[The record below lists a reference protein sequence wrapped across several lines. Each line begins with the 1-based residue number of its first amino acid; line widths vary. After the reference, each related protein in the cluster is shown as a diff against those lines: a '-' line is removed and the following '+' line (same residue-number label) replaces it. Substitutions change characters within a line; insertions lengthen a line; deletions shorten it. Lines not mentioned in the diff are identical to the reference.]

1 MKKITLSLMAALVAV
16 SGMAQIKL
24 GKDVSLKIYGHVRTD
39 LYYNSRDNVQSVDG
53 LFYSYPK
60 DEVLDHYGNDI
71 NGSDNSN
78 MYTVY
83 SRMGFDFAG
92 PMIGKAKTSAK
103 IEFDFRGN
111 GNDNLSALRLRHA
124 YFNFDWGKNKVLVGQ
139 TSHPFFGEV
148 SPQILN
154 LNTGSPF
161 QPFGRAPQ
169 IRYRHNNGALQLQVA
184 AVWQSQFKSHGP
196 TADDGT
202 GKGNARNQYPHK
214 NSNIPELALGIDYKA
229 NGWIVGVGIDMLS
242 IVPRTKATV
251 SDLLSSYWD
260 PEKGEPTTTYKV
272 DERLTTVSYEAH
284 VKYQKDKLFFAA
296 KSTLGSNFT
305 HTSMLGGYAV
315 KSQDA
320 ITGEREYTPFRNSS
334 NWINIVYGK
343 KWKPGIFFGYI
354 KNLGTADDME
364 MGDNKAI
371 YGTGTN
377 IDQLLSGTFELT
389 YNVPHWKIGAEYN
402 YTSAWYGKTQKD
414 GKVKDTHAVGNNRL
428 VLSAT
433 YSF

>member
-39 LYYNSRDNVQSVDG
+39 IYYNSRDNVQSVDG

-60 DEVLDHYGNDI
+60 DEVLDHNGNDI
-71 NGSDNSN
+71 NGGDNSN

-124 YFNFDWGKNKVLVGQ
+124 YFNFDWGKNKLLVGQ

-169 IRYRHNNGALQLQVA
+169 IRYRHNSGALQLQAA

-202 GKGNARNQYPHK
+202 GNGNARNQYPHK

-251 SDLLSSYWD
+251 PDVLVNETNGYEM
-260 PEKGEPTTTYKV
+260 PKTTYKV

-315 KSQDA
+315 KSQNA
-320 ITGEREYTPFRNSS
+320 TTGEREYTPFRNSS
-334 NWINIVYGK
+334 NWINIIYGK
-343 KWKPGIFFGYI
+343 KWKPGIFIGYI

-364 MGDNKAI
+364 MGANKAI

-389 YNVPHWKIGAEYN
+389 YNIPHWKIGAEYN

-414 GKVKDTHAVGNNRL
+414 GKVTDTHAVGNNRL

>member
-16 SGMAQIKL
+16 GGMAQINL

-39 LYYNSRDNVQSVDG
+39 FFYNSRANVESVDG

-60 DEVLDHYGNDI
+60 DEKLDPNGEDL
-71 NGSDNSN
+71 NGSASSN
-78 MYTVY
+78 MYAVY

-124 YFNFDWGKNKVLVGQ
+124 YFNFDWGKSKVLVGQ
-139 TSHPFFGEV
+139 TSHPFFGDV

-169 IRYRHNNGALQLQVA
+169 IRYRYNSGALQLQAA

-196 TADDGT
+196 SATDGT
-202 GKGNARNQYPHK
+202 GNSRIQAPHK
-214 NSNIPELALGIDYKA
+214 NANVPELALGIDYKA
-229 NGWIVGVGIDMLS
+229 NGWIVGVGVDMLS
-242 IVPRTKATV
+242 IVPRVTSFDENKKP
-251 SDLLSSYWD
+251 L
-260 PEKGEPTTTYKV
+260 YKV

-284 VKYQKDKLFFAA
+284 LKYQKDKWFVAA
-296 KSTLGSNFT
+296 KSVLGSNFT
-305 HTSMLGGYAV
+305 HTSMLGGYGI

-320 ITGEREYTPFRNSS
+320 KTGEREYTPFRNSS

-343 KWKPGIFFGYI
+343 KWKPGIFLGYI
-354 KNLGTADDME
+354 KNLGTADDM
-364 MGDNKAI
+364 MNADKYAAGTNI
-371 YGTGTN
+371 YGTGTD
-377 IDQLLSGTFELT
+377 IDKLMTGTFELT

-402 YTSAWYGKTQKD
+402 YTEAYYGTTQKD
-414 GKVKDTHAVGNNRL
+414 GKVKNTHSVGNNRL

>member
-60 DEVLDHYGNDI
+60 DEVLDHNGNDI

-169 IRYRHNNGALQLQVA
+169 IRYRHNNGALQLQAA

-202 GKGNARNQYPHK
+202 GNGNARNQYPHK

-229 NGWIVGVGIDMLS
+229 NGWIVGLGIDMLS

-251 SDLLSSYWD
+251 RDLLVDS
-260 PEKGEPTTTYKV
+260 PNATTTYKV

-320 ITGEREYTPFRNSS
+320 KTGKREYTPFRNSS

-354 KNLGTADDME
+354 KNLGTSDDME

-377 IDQLLSGTFELT
+377 IDKLLSGTFELT

-414 GKVKDTHAVGNNRL
+414 GKVTNTHSVGNNRL

>member
-1 MKKITLSLMAALVAV
+1 MKKITLFLMAALVAV

-24 GKDVSLKIYGHVRTD
+24 GKDVNLKIYGHVRTD
-39 LYYNSRDNVQSVDG
+39 FYYNTRDNVQSVDG

-60 DEVLDHYGNDI
+60 DEKLDANGNDI
-71 NGSDNSN
+71 NGADNSN
-78 MYTVY
+78 MYAVY

-124 YFNFDWGKNKVLVGQ
+124 YFNFDWGKDKLLVGQ
-139 TSHPFFGEV
+139 TSHPFFGDV

-169 IRYRHNNGALQLQVA
+169 IRYRHVNGALQLQAA
-184 AVWQSQFKSHGP
+184 AVWQSQFKSYGP
-196 TADDGT
+196 TAADGS
-202 GKGNARNQYPHK
+202 GNSRNQAPHK

-229 NGWIVGVGIDMLS
+229 NGWIAGVGIDMLS
-242 IVPRTKATV
+242 IAPRTNAIGGDGSTF
-251 SDLLSSYWD
+251 L
-260 PEKGEPTTTYKV
+260 V
-272 DERLTTVSYEAH
+272 DERLTTLSYEAH
-284 VKYQKDKLFFAA
+284 LKYQKDKLFFAA
-296 KSTLGSNFT
+296 KSVLGSNFT
-305 HTSMLGGYAV
+305 HTSMLGGYGIKA
-315 KSQDA
+315 QDA
-320 ITGEREYTPFRNSS
+320 KTGEREYTPFRNSS

-343 KWKPGIFFGYI
+343 KWKPGIFVGYI
-354 KNLGTADDME
+354 KNLGTEDDM
-364 MGDNKAI
+364 I
-371 YGTGTN
+371 SSTVYGTGTN
-377 IDQLLSGTFELT
+377 IDQLFTGTFELT
-389 YNVPHWKIGAEYN
+389 YNVPHWKVGAEYN

-414 GKVKDTHAVGNNRL
+414 GKVTDTHAVGNNRL

>member
-24 GKDVSLKIYGHVRTD
+24 SKDVNLKIYGHVRTD
-39 LYYNSRDNVQSVDG
+39 IFYNSRANTESVDG

-60 DEVLDHYGNDI
+60 DEVFDANGNDI
-71 NGSDNSN
+71 NGSPSSN
-78 MYTVY
+78 MYAVY

-139 TSHPFFGEV
+139 TSHPFFGDV

-169 IRYRHNNGALQLQVA
+169 IRYRHNSGALQLQAA

-196 TADDGT
+196 SADDGT
-202 GKGNARNQYPHK
+202 GKGNARTQYPHK
-214 NSNIPELALGIDYKA
+214 NANVPELALGLDYKA
-229 NGWIVGVGIDMLS
+229 NGWIAGVGMDLLTIA
-242 IVPRTKATV
+242 PRTKAIGGDGSTF
-251 SDLLSSYWD
+251 
-260 PEKGEPTTTYKV
+260 KV
-272 DERLTTVSYEAH
+272 DERLTTLSYEAH

-296 KSTLGSNFT
+296 KSVLGSNFT
-305 HTSMLGGYAV
+305 HTSMLGGYGTKAE
-315 KSQDA
+315 DA
-320 ITGEREYTPFRNSS
+320 KTGEREYTPFRNSS

-343 KWKPGIFFGYI
+343 KWKPGIFVGYI
-354 KNLGTADDME
+354 KNLGTADDM
-364 MGDNKAI
+364 I
-371 YGTGTN
+371 SSTVYGTGTN
-377 IDQLLSGTFELT
+377 IDQLWTGTFELT

-402 YTSAWYGKTQKD
+402 YTSADYGTTQKD
-414 GKVKDTHAVGNNRL
+414 GKVIDTHAVGNNRL

>member
-1 MKKITLSLMAALVAV
+1 MKKITLTLLVALVAI
-16 SGMAQIKL
+16 SGNAQVKI
-24 GKDVSLKIYGHVRTD
+24 GKDFSLKIYGQVRTD
-39 LYYNSRDNVQSVDG
+39 IFYNSRANTESVDG
-53 LFYSYPK
+53 LFYSFPK
-60 DEVLDHYGNDI
+60 DEDFDKNENDI
-71 NGSDNSN
+71 NGSGTSN
-78 MYTVY
+78 MYAVY

-92 PMIGKAKTSAK
+92 PMMGKAKTSAK

-124 YFNFDWGKNKVLVGQ
+124 YFNLDWGKNKLLVGQ

-169 IRYRHNNGALQLQVA
+169 IRYRHNSGALQLQA
-184 AVWQSQFKSHGP
+184 AALWQSQFKSHGP
-196 TADDGT
+196 TAADGT
-202 GKGNARNQYPHK
+202 GNSRNQAPHK
-214 NSNIPELALGIDYKA
+214 NANVPELALGLDYKA
-229 NGWIVGVGIDMLS
+229 NGWIVGAGIDMLS
-242 IVPRTKATV
+242 ISPRVQA
-251 SDLLSSYWD
+251 
-260 PEKGEPTTTYKV
+260 KGQDGSTYKV

-305 HTSMLGGYAV
+305 HTSMMGGYAV
-315 KSQDA
+315 KSKNQE
-320 ITGEREYTPFRNSS
+320 TGEREYTPFRNSS

-343 KWKPGIFFGYI
+343 KWKPGIFIGYI

-364 MGDNKAI
+364 LGSDKQI
-371 YGTGTN
+371 YGTGTE

-402 YTSAWYGKTQKD
+402 YTSAWYGKKDDNGKYIYQKN
-414 GKVKDTHAVGNNRL
+414 GKVTDTHAVGNNRL

>member
-124 YFNFDWGKNKVLVGQ
+124 YFNFDWGKNKLLVGQ

-169 IRYRHNNGALQLQVA
+169 IRYRHNSGALQLQAA

-196 TADDGT
+196 SADDGT
-202 GKGNARNQYPHK
+202 GNGNARNQYPHK
-214 NSNIPELALGIDYKA
+214 NSNIPELALGLDYKA

-242 IVPRTKATV
+242 IAPRTKAI
-251 SDLLSSYWD
+251 
-260 PEKGEPTTTYKV
+260 GEDGSTFKV

-284 VKYQKDKLFFAA
+284 LKYQKDKLFLAA

-305 HTSMLGGYAV
+305 HTSMLGGYGI

-320 ITGEREYTPFRNSS
+320 KTGEREYTPFRNSS

-343 KWKPGIFFGYI
+343 KWKPGVFFGYI
-354 KNLGTADDME
+354 KNLGTADDMVSSTT
-364 MGDNKAI
+364 

-377 IDQLLSGTFELT
+377 IDQLWTATFELT
-389 YNVPHWKIGAEYN
+389 YNVPHWKVGAEYN
-402 YTSAWYGKTQKD
+402 YTSADYGTLQKN

>member
-1 MKKITLSLMAALVAV
+1 MKKITLFLMAALVAV

-24 GKDVSLKIYGHVRTD
+24 GKDVNLKIYGHVRTD
-39 LYYNSRDNVQSVDG
+39 IFYNSRANTESVDG
-53 LFYSYPK
+53 LFYSFPK
-60 DEVLDHYGNDI
+60 DEVLDANGNDI
-71 NGSDNSN
+71 NGSPSSN
-78 MYTVY
+78 MYAVY

-124 YFNFDWGKNKVLVGQ
+124 YFNFDWGKDKLLVGQ
-139 TSHPFFGEV
+139 TSHPFFGDV

-169 IRYRHNNGALQLQVA
+169 IRYRHNNGALQLQAA

-196 TADDGT
+196 SATDGT
-202 GKGNARNQYPHK
+202 GNSRNQYPHK

-229 NGWIVGVGIDMLS
+229 NGWIAGVGVDMLS
-242 IVPRTKATV
+242 IVPRVTSFNENKKP
-251 SDLLSSYWD
+251 W
-260 PEKGEPTTTYKV
+260 YKV
-272 DERLTTVSYEAH
+272 NERLTTVSYEAH
-284 VKYQKDKLFFAA
+284 LKYQKDKLFFAA
-296 KSTLGSNFT
+296 KSVLGSNFT
-305 HTSMLGGYAV
+305 HTSMLGGYGIKAE
-315 KSQDA
+315 DA
-320 ITGEREYTPFRNSS
+320 KTGEREYTPFRNSS

-343 KWKPGIFFGYI
+343 KWKPGIFVGYI
-354 KNLGTADDME
+354 KNLGTADDMKE
-364 MGDNKAI
+364 ANKYAEGTNI

-377 IDQLLSGTFELT
+377 IDQLWTGTFELT
-389 YNVPHWKIGAEYN
+389 YNVPHWKVGAEYN

-414 GKVKDTHAVGNNRL
+414 GKVTDTHAVGNNRL

>member
-24 GKDVSLKIYGHVRTD
+24 GKDVNLKIYGHVRTD
-39 LYYNSRDNVQSVDG
+39 IFYNSRANVESVDG

-60 DEVLDHYGNDI
+60 DEKLDPNGEDL
-71 NGSDNSN
+71 NGSPSSN

-169 IRYRHNNGALQLQVA
+169 IRYRHNSGALQLQAA

-196 TADDGT
+196 SATDGT
-202 GKGNARNQYPHK
+202 GNSRIQAPHK
-214 NSNIPELALGIDYKA
+214 NANVPELALGIDYKA
-229 NGWIVGVGIDMLS
+229 KGWIVGVGVDMLS
-242 IVPRTKATV
+242 IVPRVTSFDENKKP
-251 SDLLSSYWD
+251 W
-260 PEKGEPTTTYKV
+260 YKV

-284 VKYQKDKLFFAA
+284 IKYQKDKLFFAA

-305 HTSMLGGYAV
+305 HTSMLGGYGIKAEN
-315 KSQDA
+315 A
-320 ITGEREYTPFRNSS
+320 TTGEREYTPFRNSS

-343 KWKPGIFFGYI
+343 KWKPGIFVGYI
-354 KNLGTADDME
+354 KNLGTADDMKDADKYAE
-364 MGDNKAI
+364 GTNI

-377 IDQLLSGTFELT
+377 IDQLWTGTFELT

-402 YTSAWYGKTQKD
+402 YTSADYGKTQKN
-414 GKVKDTHAVGNNRL
+414 GKVTDTHAVGNNRL

>member
-39 LYYNSRDNVQSVDG
+39 IYYNSRDNVQSVDG

-60 DEVLDHYGNDI
+60 DEVLDHNGNDI
-71 NGSDNSN
+71 NGGDNSN

-124 YFNFDWGKNKVLVGQ
+124 YFNFDWGKNKLLVGQ

-169 IRYRHNNGALQLQVA
+169 IRYRHNSGALQLQA
-184 AVWQSQFKSHGP
+184 AAIWQSQFKSHGP

-251 SDLLSSYWD
+251 PDVVSSSQNA
-260 PEKGEPTTTYKV
+260 TTTYKV

-284 VKYQKDKLFFAA
+284 VKYQKDKLFLAA

-315 KSQDA
+315 KSQNA
-320 ITGEREYTPFRNSS
+320 TTGEREYTPFRNSS

>member
-1 MKKITLSLMAALVAV
+1 MKKITLSLMVALVAV

-24 GKDVSLKIYGHVRTD
+24 GKDVNLKIYGHVRTD
-39 LYYNSRDNVQSVDG
+39 IFYNSRANTESVDG
-53 LFYSYPK
+53 LFYSFPK
-60 DEVLDHYGNDI
+60 DEVFDANGNDI
-71 NGSDNSN
+71 NSSDNSN

-83 SRMGFDFAG
+83 SRMGFDFTG

-169 IRYRHNNGALQLQVA
+169 IRYRYNSGALQLQAA

-251 SDLLSSYWD
+251 PDLLSSST
-260 PEKGEPTTTYKV
+260 ENATTTYKV

-343 KWKPGIFFGYI
+343 KWKPGIFIGYI

-402 YTSAWYGKTQKD
+402 YTSAWYGTTQKD

>member
-1 MKKITLSLMAALVAV
+1 MKKIALSLMAALIAV
-16 SGMAQIKL
+16 GGMAQINL

-39 LYYNSRDNVQSVDG
+39 IFYNSRANVESVDG

-60 DEVLDHYGNDI
+60 DEKLDPNGEDL
-71 NGSDNSN
+71 NGSASSN
-78 MYTVY
+78 MYAVY

-124 YFNFDWGKNKVLVGQ
+124 YFNFDWGKSKVLVGQ
-139 TSHPFFGEV
+139 TSHPFFGDV

-169 IRYRHNNGALQLQVA
+169 IRYRYNSGALQLQAA

-196 TADDGT
+196 SATDGT
-202 GKGNARNQYPHK
+202 GNSRIQAPHK
-214 NSNIPELALGIDYKA
+214 NANVPELALGIDYKA
-229 NGWIVGVGIDMLS
+229 NGWIVGVGVDMLS
-242 IVPRTKATV
+242 IVPRVTSFDENKKP
-251 SDLLSSYWD
+251 L
-260 PEKGEPTTTYKV
+260 YKV

-284 VKYQKDKLFFAA
+284 LKYQKDKWFVAA
-296 KSTLGSNFT
+296 KSVLGANFT
-305 HTSMLGGYAV
+305 HTSMLGGYGI
-315 KSQDA
+315 KSEDA
-320 ITGEREYTPFRNSS
+320 KTGEREYTPFRNSS
-334 NWINIVYGK
+334 NWINVVYGK
-343 KWKPGIFFGYI
+343 KWKPGIFLGYI
-354 KNLGTADDME
+354 KNLGTADDMVSTTY
-364 MGDNKAI
+364 

-377 IDQLLSGTFELT
+377 IDKLMTGTFELT

-402 YTSAWYGKTQKD
+402 YTEAYYGTTQKD
-414 GKVKDTHAVGNNRL
+414 GKVKNTHSVGNNRL

>member
-1 MKKITLSLMAALVAV
+1 MKKITLSLVVALVAV

-60 DEVLDHYGNDI
+60 DEVLDHNGNDI
-71 NGSDNSN
+71 NGADNSN

-169 IRYRHNNGALQLQVA
+169 IRYRHNSGALQLQAA

-251 SDLLSSYWD
+251 PDLLSSST
-260 PEKGEPTTTYKV
+260 ENATTTYKV

-315 KSQDA
+315 KSQD
-320 ITGEREYTPFRNSS
+320 ITTGERKYTPFRNSS

-343 KWKPGIFFGYI
+343 KWKPGIFIGYI

-364 MGDNKAI
+364 MGSNKAI

-377 IDQLLSGTFELT
+377 IDQLFSGTFELT

-402 YTSAWYGKTQKD
+402 YTSAWYGTTQKN
-414 GKVKDTHAVGNNRL
+414 GKVTDTHAVGNNRL

>member
-39 LYYNSRDNVQSVDG
+39 IYYNSRDNVQSVDG

-60 DEVLDHYGNDI
+60 DEVLDHNGNDI
-71 NGSDNSN
+71 NGGDNSN

-169 IRYRHNNGALQLQVA
+169 IRYRHNSGALQLQAA

-251 SDLLSSYWD
+251 PDLLSSSQNA
-260 PEKGEPTTTYKV
+260 TTTYKV

-284 VKYQKDKLFFAA
+284 VKYQKDKLFLAA

-315 KSQDA
+315 KSQNA
-320 ITGEREYTPFRNSS
+320 TTGEREYTPFRNSS
-334 NWINIVYGK
+334 NWINIIYGK
-343 KWKPGIFFGYI
+343 KWKPGIFIGYI

-364 MGDNKAI
+364 MGANKAI

-377 IDQLLSGTFELT
+377 IDQLFSGTFELT
-389 YNVPHWKIGAEYN
+389 YNIPHWKIGAEYN

>member
-1 MKKITLSLMAALVAV
+1 MKKITLSLVAALVAV

-60 DEVLDHYGNDI
+60 DEVLDHNGNDI
-71 NGSDNSN
+71 NGADNSN

-124 YFNFDWGKNKVLVGQ
+124 YFNFDWGKNKLLVGQ

-169 IRYRHNNGALQLQVA
+169 IRYRHNSGALQLQFA

-196 TADDGT
+196 TANDGS
-202 GKGNARNQYPHK
+202 GNSRIQAPHK
-214 NSNIPELALGIDYKA
+214 NSNIPELALNLDYKA
-229 NGWIVGVGIDMLS
+229 NGWIIGAGIDLLS
-242 IVPRTKATV
+242 IAPRTKAIGGDGSTF
-251 SDLLSSYWD
+251 
-260 PEKGEPTTTYKV
+260 KV

-284 VKYQKDKLFFAA
+284 IKYQKDLWMIAA

-320 ITGEREYTPFRNSS
+320 KTGEREYTPFRNSS

-354 KNLGTADDME
+354 KNLGTADDM
-364 MGDNKAI
+364 DLNNKVI

-377 IDQLLSGTFELT
+377 IDQLLSATFELT
-389 YNVPHWKIGAEYN
+389 YNVPHWKFGAEYN
-402 YTSAWYGKTQKD
+402 YTSAWYGKNQKD

>member
-16 SGMAQIKL
+16 GGMAQINL

-39 LYYNSRDNVQSVDG
+39 FFYNSRANVESVDG

-60 DEVLDHYGNDI
+60 DEKLDPNGEDL
-71 NGSDNSN
+71 NGSASSN
-78 MYTVY
+78 MYAVY

-124 YFNFDWGKNKVLVGQ
+124 YFNFDWGKSKVLVGQ
-139 TSHPFFGEV
+139 TSHPFFGDV

-169 IRYRHNNGALQLQVA
+169 IRYRYNSGALQLQAA

-196 TADDGT
+196 SATDGT
-202 GKGNARNQYPHK
+202 GNSRIQAPHK
-214 NSNIPELALGIDYKA
+214 NANVPELALGIDYKA
-229 NGWIVGVGIDMLS
+229 NGWILGVGVDMLS
-242 IVPRTKATV
+242 IVPRVTSFDENKKP
-251 SDLLSSYWD
+251 L
-260 PEKGEPTTTYKV
+260 YKV

-284 VKYQKDKLFFAA
+284 LKYQKDKLFVAA
-296 KSTLGSNFT
+296 KSVLGSNFT

-315 KSQDA
+315 KSVDDK
-320 ITGEREYTPFRNSS
+320 TGEKKYTPFRNSS
-334 NWINIVYGK
+334 TWLNIVYGK
-343 KWKPGIFFGYI
+343 KWKPGIFLGYI
-354 KNLGTADDME
+354 MNLGTADDMVSTTY
-364 MGDNKAI
+364 

-377 IDQLLSGTFELT
+377 IDKLMNGTFELT
-389 YNVPHWKIGAEYN
+389 YNVPHWKIGAEYT
-402 YTSAWYGKTQKD
+402 YTAAWYGKNKQD
-414 GKVKDTHAVGNNRL
+414 GKVADTHRVGNNRL

>member
-1 MKKITLSLMAALVAV
+1 MKKITLTLLVALVAI
-16 SGMAQIKL
+16 SGMAQVKI
-24 GKDVSLKIYGHVRTD
+24 GKDFSLKIYGQVRTD
-39 LYYNSRDNVQSVDG
+39 IFYNSRANTESVDG
-53 LFYSYPK
+53 LFYSFPK
-60 DEVLDHYGNDI
+60 DEVFDENGNDI
-71 NGSDNSN
+71 NGSGTSN
-78 MYTVY
+78 MYAVY

-92 PMIGKAKTSAK
+92 PMMGKAKTSAK

-124 YFNFDWGKNKVLVGQ
+124 YFNLDWGKNKLLVGQ

-169 IRYRHNNGALQLQVA
+169 IRYRHNSGALQLQVA
-184 AVWQSQFKSHGP
+184 ALWQSQFKSHGP
-196 TADDGT
+196 VVEN
-202 GKGNARNQYPHK
+202 GKLSLDASGKEKTSRNQAPHK
-214 NSNIPELALGIDYKA
+214 NSNIPELALGLDYKA
-229 NGWIVGVGIDMLS
+229 NGWIIGAGLDMLS
-242 IVPRTKATV
+242 LVPRTTAF
-251 SDLLSSYWD
+251 D
-260 PEKGEPTTTYKV
+260 EKGKPTYKV

-296 KSTLGSNFT
+296 KSVLGSNFT
-305 HTSMLGGYAV
+305 HTSMLGGYGI
-315 KSQDA
+315 KSENA
-320 ITGEREYTPFRNSS
+320 KTGEREYTPFRNSS

-343 KWKPGIFFGYI
+343 KWKPGIFVGYI
-354 KNLGTADDME
+354 KNLGTADE
-364 MGDNKAI
+364 MI
-371 YGTGTN
+371 SSTVYGTGTN
-377 IDQLLSGTFELT
+377 IDELWTGTFELT

-402 YTSAWYGKTQKD
+402 YTSASYGKNDLKD

>member
-1 MKKITLSLMAALVAV
+1 MKKITLFLMAALVAV

-24 GKDVSLKIYGHVRTD
+24 GKDVNLKIYGHVRTD
-39 LYYNSRDNVQSVDG
+39 FYYNTRDNVQSVDG

-60 DEVLDHYGNDI
+60 DEKLDANGNDI
-71 NGSDNSN
+71 NGADNSN
-78 MYTVY
+78 MYAVY

-124 YFNFDWGKNKVLVGQ
+124 YFNFDWGKDKLLVGQ
-139 TSHPFFGEV
+139 TSHPFFGDV

-169 IRYRHNNGALQLQVA
+169 IRYRHVNGALQLQAA
-184 AVWQSQFKSHGP
+184 AVWQSQFKSYGP
-196 TADDGT
+196 TAADGS
-202 GKGNARNQYPHK
+202 GNSRNQAPHK

-229 NGWIVGVGIDMLS
+229 NGWIAGVGIDMLS
-242 IVPRTKATV
+242 IAPRTNAIGGDGSTF
-251 SDLLSSYWD
+251 L
-260 PEKGEPTTTYKV
+260 V
-272 DERLTTVSYEAH
+272 DERLTTLSYEAH
-284 VKYQKDKLFFAA
+284 LKYQKDKLFFAA
-296 KSTLGSNFT
+296 KSVLGSNFT
-305 HTSMLGGYAV
+305 HTSMLGGYGIKA
-315 KSQDA
+315 QDA
-320 ITGEREYTPFRNSS
+320 KTGEREYTPFRNSS

-343 KWKPGIFFGYI
+343 KWKPGIFVGYI
-354 KNLGTADDME
+354 KNLGTEDDM
-364 MGDNKAI
+364 I
-371 YGTGTN
+371 SSTVYGTGTN
-377 IDQLLSGTFELT
+377 IDQLFTGTFELT

-414 GKVKDTHAVGNNRL
+414 GKVTDTHSVGNNRL

>member
-1 MKKITLSLMAALVAV
+1 MKKITLALLVALVAM
-16 SGMAQIKL
+16 SGMAQVKI
-24 GKDVSLKIYGHVRTD
+24 GKDFSLKIYGQVRTD
-39 LYYNSRDNVQSVDG
+39 IYYNSRDNVQSVDG

-60 DEVLDHYGNDI
+60 DEQLDPNGNDI
-71 NGSDNSN
+71 NGSSSSN
-78 MYTVY
+78 MYAVY

-92 PMIGKAKTSAK
+92 PMLGKAKTSAK

-124 YFNFDWGKNKVLVGQ
+124 YFNLDWGKDKLLVGQ

-169 IRYRHNNGALQLQVA
+169 IRYRHNSGALQLQAA

-196 TADDGT
+196 SADDGT

-214 NSNIPELALGIDYKA
+214 NANVPELALGLDYKA
-229 NGWIVGVGIDMLS
+229 NGWIVGAGIDMLT
-242 IVPRTKATV
+242 IAPRTKAT
-251 SDLLSSYWD
+251 
-260 PEKGEPTTTYKV
+260 GEDGTIYKV

-296 KSTLGSNFT
+296 KSVLGSNFT
-305 HTSMLGGYAV
+305 HTSMLGGYGI
-315 KSQDA
+315 KSENA
-320 ITGEREYTPFRNSS
+320 KTGEREYTPFRNSS

-343 KWKPGIFFGYI
+343 KWKPGIFVGYI
-354 KNLGTADDME
+354 KNLGTADE
-364 MGDNKAI
+364 MI
-371 YGTGTN
+371 SSTVYGTGTN
-377 IDQLLSGTFELT
+377 IDELWTGTFELT

-402 YTSAWYGKTQKD
+402 YTSALYGKNDLKD

>member
-24 GKDVSLKIYGHVRTD
+24 GKDVNLKIYGHVRTD
-39 LYYNSRDNVQSVDG
+39 FFYNSRDNVQSVDG

-60 DEVLDHYGNDI
+60 DEVFDANGNDI

-169 IRYRHNNGALQLQVA
+169 VRYRHNSGSLQLQVA

-196 TADDGT
+196 TANDGS
-202 GKGNARNQYPHK
+202 GNSRIQAPHK
-214 NSNIPELALGIDYKA
+214 NSNIPELALNLDYKA
-229 NGWIVGVGIDMLS
+229 NGWIVGAGI
-242 IVPRTKATV
+242 
-251 SDLLSSYWD
+251 DLLSIAPRTNAVGGDGS
-260 PEKGEPTTTYKV
+260 TFKV

-284 VKYQKDKLFFAA
+284 IKYQKDLWMIAA

-320 ITGEREYTPFRNSS
+320 KTGKREYTPFRNSS

-354 KNLGTADDME
+354 KNLGTADDM
-364 MGDNKAI
+364 DLNNKVI

-402 YTSAWYGKTQKD
+402 YTSAWYGKNRKD

>member
-60 DEVLDHYGNDI
+60 DEVLDHNGNDI
-71 NGSDNSN
+71 NGADNSN

-169 IRYRHNNGALQLQVA
+169 IRYRHNSGALQLQAA

-229 NGWIVGVGIDMLS
+229 NGWIVGIGIDMLS

-251 SDLLSSYWD
+251 PDLLSSST
-260 PEKGEPTTTYKV
+260 ENATTTYKV

-315 KSQDA
+315 KSQD
-320 ITGEREYTPFRNSS
+320 ITTGEREYTPFRNSS

-343 KWKPGIFFGYI
+343 KWKPGIFIGYI

-364 MGDNKAI
+364 MGSNKAI

-377 IDQLLSGTFELT
+377 IDQLFSGTFELT

-402 YTSAWYGKTQKD
+402 YTSAWYGTTQKN
-414 GKVKDTHAVGNNRL
+414 GKVTDTHAVGNNRL

>member
-16 SGMAQIKL
+16 GGMAQINL
-24 GKDVSLKIYGHVRTD
+24 GKDVSLKIYGQVRTD
-39 LYYNSRDNVQSVDG
+39 IFYNSRANVESVDG

-60 DEVLDHYGNDI
+60 DEKLDP
-71 NGSDNSN
+71 NGEDLNATPSSN
-78 MYTVY
+78 MYAVY

-124 YFNFDWGKNKVLVGQ
+124 YFNFDWGKSKVLVGQ

-169 IRYRHNNGALQLQVA
+169 IRYRYNSGAWQLQAA

-196 TADDGT
+196 SATDGT
-202 GKGNARNQYPHK
+202 GNSRIQAPHK
-214 NSNIPELALGIDYKA
+214 NANVPELALGIDYKA
-229 NGWIVGVGIDMLS
+229 NGWILGVGVDMLS
-242 IVPRTKATV
+242 IVPRVNSFTKVDDKITP
-251 SDLLSSYWD
+251 W
-260 PEKGEPTTTYKV
+260 YKV

-284 VKYQKDKLFFAA
+284 LKYQKDKWFVAA
-296 KSTLGSNFT
+296 KSVLGSNFT
-305 HTSMLGGYAV
+305 HTSMLGGYGIKAENE
-315 KSQDA
+315 K
-320 ITGEREYTPFRNSS
+320 TGEREYTPFRNSS
-334 NWINIVYGK
+334 NWINVVYGK
-343 KWKPGIFFGYI
+343 KWKPGVFLGYI
-354 KNLGTADDME
+354 KNLGTADDMVSTTY
-364 MGDNKAI
+364 

-377 IDQLLSGTFELT
+377 IDKLMTGTFELT
-389 YNVPHWKIGAEYN
+389 YNVPHWKIGVEYN
-402 YTSAWYGKTQKD
+402 YTEAYYGTTQKD
-414 GKVKDTHAVGNNRL
+414 GKVKDTHSVGNNRL

>member
-1 MKKITLSLMAALVAV
+1 MKKIALSLMAALVAV
-16 SGMAQIKL
+16 CGMAQINL

-39 LYYNSRDNVQSVDG
+39 FFYNSRANVESVDG

-60 DEVLDHYGNDI
+60 DEKLDPNGEDL
-71 NGSDNSN
+71 NGSASSN
-78 MYTVY
+78 MYAVY

-124 YFNFDWGKNKVLVGQ
+124 YFNFDWGKSKVLVGQ
-139 TSHPFFGEV
+139 TSHPFFGDV

-169 IRYRHNNGALQLQVA
+169 IRYRYNSGALQLQAA

-196 TADDGT
+196 SATDGT
-202 GKGNARNQYPHK
+202 GNSRIQAPHK
-214 NSNIPELALGIDYKA
+214 NANVPELALGIDYKA
-229 NGWIVGVGIDMLS
+229 NGWILGVGVDMLS
-242 IVPRTKATV
+242 IVPRVTSFDENKKP
-251 SDLLSSYWD
+251 L
-260 PEKGEPTTTYKV
+260 YKV

-284 VKYQKDKLFFAA
+284 LKYQKDKWFVAA
-296 KSTLGSNFT
+296 KSVLGSNFT
-305 HTSMLGGYAV
+305 HTSMLGGYGI

-320 ITGEREYTPFRNSS
+320 KTGEREYTPFRNSS

-343 KWKPGIFFGYI
+343 KWKPGIFLGYI
-354 KNLGTADDME
+354 KNLGTADDM
-364 MGDNKAI
+364 MNADKYAAGTNI
-371 YGTGTN
+371 YGTGTD
-377 IDQLLSGTFELT
+377 IDKLMTGTFELT

-402 YTSAWYGKTQKD
+402 YTAAWYGTTQKD
-414 GKVKDTHAVGNNRL
+414 GKVKNTHSVGNNRL

>member
-1 MKKITLSLMAALVAV
+1 MKKITLSLMAALVAM
-16 SGMAQIKL
+16 SGMAQVKL
-24 GKDVSLKIYGHVRTD
+24 GKDVDLKIYGHVRTD
-39 LYYNSRDNVQSVDG
+39 IFYNSRANTESVDG
-53 LFYSYPK
+53 LFYSFPK
-60 DEVLDHYGNDI
+60 NEVFDANGNDI

-78 MYTVY
+78 MYAVY

-139 TSHPFFGEV
+139 TSHPFFGDV

-169 IRYRHNNGALQLQVA
+169 IRFRHNNGALQLQA
-184 AVWQSQFKSHGP
+184 AALWQSHFKSHGP
-196 TADDGT
+196 TGIDGS
-202 GKGNARNQYPHK
+202 GNSRNQAPHK

-229 NGWIVGVGIDMLS
+229 NGWILGVGMDVLS
-242 IVPRTKATV
+242 ISPRVQA
-251 SDLLSSYWD
+251 
-260 PEKGEPTTTYKV
+260 KGGDGTTFKV

-284 VKYQKDKLFFAA
+284 LKYQKDKIFFAA
-296 KSTLGSNFT
+296 KSVLGSNFT

-320 ITGEREYTPFRNSS
+320 KTGEREYTPFRNSS
-334 NWINIVYGK
+334 SWINLVYGK
-343 KWKPGIFFGYI
+343 KWKPGIFIGYI

-364 MGDNKAI
+364 MGANKAI
-371 YGTGTN
+371 YGTGTD
-377 IDQLLSGTFELT
+377 IDQLFTGTFELT

-402 YTSAWYGKTQKD
+402 YTSAWYGKTQKN
-414 GKVKDTHAVGNNRL
+414 GKVTDTHAVGNNRL

>member
-1 MKKITLSLMAALVAV
+1 MKKIALSLMVALLAMN
-16 SGMAQIKL
+16 GMAQVNI
-24 GKDVSLKIYGHVRTD
+24 GKDFSLKIYGQVRTD
-39 LYYNSRDNVQSVDG
+39 LFYNSRANTESVDG

-60 DEVLDHYGNDI
+60 DKVLDDNGKDI
-71 NGSDNSN
+71 NGSASSN
-78 MYTVY
+78 MYAVY
-83 SRMGFDFAG
+83 SRMGFDFVG
-92 PMIGKAKTSAK
+92 PMIGNAKTSAK

-124 YFNFDWGKNKVLVGQ
+124 YFNFDWGKSKLLVGQ

-161 QPFGRAPQ
+161 QPFGRTPQ
-169 IRYRHNNGALQLQVA
+169 IRYRYNSGALQLQA
-184 AVWQSQFKSHGP
+184 AALWQSQFKSHGP
-196 TADDGT
+196 AADNGT
-202 GKGNARNQYPHK
+202 GEGNARNQYPHK

-229 NGWIVGVGIDMLS
+229 NGWIAGIG
-242 IVPRTKATV
+242 I
-251 SDLLSSYWD
+251 DLLSIT
-260 PEKGEPTTTYKV
+260 PRTVAIGEDGSKFKV

-284 VKYQKDKLFFAA
+284 VKYTRKLWMIVA

-315 KSQDA
+315 KSQDTK
-320 ITGEREYTPFRNSS
+320 TGEREYTPFRNSS
-334 NWINIVYGK
+334 TWVNIVYGK
-343 KWKPGIFFGYI
+343 KWKPGIFLGYI
-354 KNLGTADDME
+354 KNLGTADDIDL
-364 MGDNKAI
+364 DNKAI

-377 IDQLLSGTFELT
+377 IDKLMSGTFELT
-389 YNVPHWKIGAEYN
+389 YNVPHWKVGLEYN
-402 YTSAWYGKTQKD
+402 YTSAWYGTTGKD
-414 GKVKDTHAVGNNRL
+414 GKVSNTHSVGNNRL

>member
-1 MKKITLSLMAALVAV
+1 MKKITLSLVAALIAI

-24 GKDVSLKIYGHVRTD
+24 GKDVNLKIYGHVRTD
-39 LYYNSRDNVQSVDG
+39 IFYNSRANTESVDG
-53 LFYSYPK
+53 LFYSFPK
-60 DEVLDHYGNDI
+60 DEVLDENGNDI
-71 NGSDNSN
+71 NGSGSSN

-169 IRYRHNNGALQLQVA
+169 IRYRHNSGALQLQVA

-196 TADDGT
+196 SADDGT

-214 NSNIPELALGIDYKA
+214 NSKVPELALGLDYKA
-229 NGWIVGVGIDMLS
+229 NGWIIGAGIDMLS
-242 IVPRTKATV
+242 IVPRTKAI
-251 SDLLSSYWD
+251 
-260 PEKGEPTTTYKV
+260 GENDSMYQV

-315 KSQDA
+315 KSQNSK
-320 ITGEREYTPFRNSS
+320 TGEREYTPFRNTS

-343 KWKPGIFFGYI
+343 KWKPGIFIGYI
-354 KNLGTADDME
+354 KNLGTADDMDL
-364 MGDNKAI
+364 DNKVV
-371 YGTGTN
+371 YGSGTD

-389 YNVPHWKIGAEYN
+389 YNIPHWKIGAEYN
-402 YTSAWYGKTQKD
+402 YTAAWYGTNQKN
-414 GKVKDTHAVGNNRL
+414 GKVVDTHSVGNNRL

>member
-39 LYYNSRDNVQSVDG
+39 IYYNSRDNVQSVDG

-60 DEVLDHYGNDI
+60 DEVLDHNGNDI
-71 NGSDNSN
+71 NGGDNSN

-124 YFNFDWGKNKVLVGQ
+124 YFNFDWGKNKLLVGQ

-169 IRYRHNNGALQLQVA
+169 IRYRHNSGALQLQAA

-202 GKGNARNQYPHK
+202 GNGNARNQYPHK

-251 SDLLSSYWD
+251 PDVLVNETNGYEM
-260 PEKGEPTTTYKV
+260 PKTTYKV

-315 KSQDA
+315 KSQNA
-320 ITGEREYTPFRNSS
+320 TTGEREYTPFRNSS
-334 NWINIVYGK
+334 NWINIIYGK
-343 KWKPGIFFGYI
+343 KWKPGIFIGYI

>member
-1 MKKITLSLMAALVAV
+1 MKKITLSLLAALVAV
-16 SGMAQIKL
+16 SAMAQIKL
-24 GKDVSLKIYGHVRTD
+24 GKDVNLKIYGHVRTD
-39 LYYNSRDNVQSVDG
+39 FFYNSRDNVQSVDG

-60 DEVLDHYGNDI
+60 DEVFDANGNDI

-124 YFNFDWGKNKVLVGQ
+124 YFNFDWGKNKLLVGQ

-169 IRYRHNNGALQLQVA
+169 IRYRHNSGALQLQFA

-196 TADDGT
+196 TANDGS
-202 GKGNARNQYPHK
+202 GNSRIQAPHK
-214 NSNIPELALGIDYKA
+214 NSNIPELALNLDYKA
-229 NGWIVGVGIDMLS
+229 NGWIIGAGI
-242 IVPRTKATV
+242 
-251 SDLLSSYWD
+251 DLLSIAPRTNAVGGDGS
-260 PEKGEPTTTYKV
+260 TFKV

-284 VKYQKDKLFFAA
+284 IKYQKDLWMIAA

-320 ITGEREYTPFRNSS
+320 KTGEREYTPFRNSS

-354 KNLGTADDME
+354 KNLGTADDM
-364 MGDNKAI
+364 DLNNKVI

-377 IDQLLSGTFELT
+377 IDQLLSATFELT
-389 YNVPHWKIGAEYN
+389 YNVPHWKFGAEYN
-402 YTSAWYGKTQKD
+402 YTSAWYGKNQKD

>member
-1 MKKITLSLMAALVAV
+1 MKKITMSLLAALVAV

-24 GKDVSLKIYGHVRTD
+24 GKDVNLKIYGHVRTD
-39 LYYNSRDNVQSVDG
+39 IYYNSRDNVQSVDG

-60 DEVLDHYGNDI
+60 DEVLDHNGNDI
-71 NGSDNSN
+71 NGGDNSN

-124 YFNFDWGKNKVLVGQ
+124 YFNFDWGKDKLLVGQ

-169 IRYRHNNGALQLQVA
+169 IRYRHNSGALQLQAA

-242 IVPRTKATV
+242 IVPRTKAIGDDGSTF
-251 SDLLSSYWD
+251 
-260 PEKGEPTTTYKV
+260 KV

-284 VKYQKDKLFFAA
+284 VKYQKDKLFLAA

-315 KSQDA
+315 KSQNA
-320 ITGEREYTPFRNSS
+320 TTGEREYTPFRNSS
-334 NWINIVYGK
+334 NWINIIYGK
-343 KWKPGIFFGYI
+343 KWKPGIFIGYI

-364 MGDNKAI
+364 MGANKAI

-377 IDQLLSGTFELT
+377 IDQLFSGTFELT

-402 YTSAWYGKTQKD
+402 YTSAWYGTTQKD

>member
-16 SGMAQIKL
+16 GGMAQINL

-39 LYYNSRDNVQSVDG
+39 FFYNSRANVESVDG

-60 DEVLDHYGNDI
+60 DEKLDPNGEDL
-71 NGSDNSN
+71 NGSASSN
-78 MYTVY
+78 MYAVY

-124 YFNFDWGKNKVLVGQ
+124 YFNFDWGKSKVLVGQ
-139 TSHPFFGEV
+139 TSHPFFGDV

-169 IRYRHNNGALQLQVA
+169 IRYRYNSGALQLQAA

-196 TADDGT
+196 SATDGT
-202 GKGNARNQYPHK
+202 GNSRIQAPHK
-214 NSNIPELALGIDYKA
+214 NANVPELALGIDYKA
-229 NGWIVGVGIDMLS
+229 NGWILGVGVDMLS
-242 IVPRTKATV
+242 IVPRVTSFDENKKP
-251 SDLLSSYWD
+251 L
-260 PEKGEPTTTYKV
+260 YKV

-284 VKYQKDKLFFAA
+284 LKYQKDKWFVAA
-296 KSTLGSNFT
+296 KSVLGSNFT
-305 HTSMLGGYAV
+305 HTSMLGGYGI
-315 KSQDA
+315 KSEDA
-320 ITGEREYTPFRNSS
+320 KTGEREYTPFRNSS

-343 KWKPGIFFGYI
+343 KWKPGIFLGYI
-354 KNLGTADDME
+354 KNLGTADDM
-364 MGDNKAI
+364 MNADKYAAGTNI
-371 YGTGTN
+371 YGTGTD
-377 IDQLLSGTFELT
+377 IDKLMTGTFELT

-402 YTSAWYGKTQKD
+402 YTEAYYGTTQKD
-414 GKVKDTHAVGNNRL
+414 GKVKNTHSVGNNRL